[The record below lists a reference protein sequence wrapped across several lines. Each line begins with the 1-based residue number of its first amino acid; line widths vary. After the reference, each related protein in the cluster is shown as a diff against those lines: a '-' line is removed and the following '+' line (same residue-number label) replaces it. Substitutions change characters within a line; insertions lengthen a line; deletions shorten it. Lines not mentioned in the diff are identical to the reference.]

1 MSTDF
6 ASLLDVQVYVYK
18 PGMELPKTGSY
29 YVVAGNGI
37 FYHKENQG
45 GITYGMI
52 PVKDIPVLANIEH
65 GARVGVRLPKISEQ
79 HVHQIKEFFRR
90 VVKEHNSEANTILF
104 YHPETKEYKIHVP
117 EQEVTH
123 GGVDY
128 KREAFFENEESG
140 LAGYLRVGTIH
151 SHCNFDAFHS
161 STDVGDEDDFD
172 GVHVTFG
179 HNDKDEFSISCSIVV
194 NGFRAKVDPERYLE
208 GLVPVTNFVTDLE
221 EKLKEEEEKKKNKT
235 FTFYNANKNKAQKV
249 RLTEVDEEIQ
259 EEWFAHIDDD
269 WMSKVTKKTYQYQ
282 QGGWGVG
289 SWDADGYGYYGV
301 QGGYGVSGSNYG
313 GSQGYYYTPKHY
325 NENETIYA
333 ADKVRWRRNEHTKL
347 FRELC
352 GDNMFHVMST
362 VPASQ
367 SIIIN
372 TKLGKGTFKSD
383 LFQKCYYAN
392 PSAPAVVRTNNNQ
405 SKKKHVTNGQNKSPG
420 NNGNAVAA
428 RKRPVFQPDAPTPG
442 SSKKS
447 KKSKKKGKK
456 QR

>member
-1 MSTDF
+1 MNIDF
-6 ASLLDVQVYVYK
+6 SALLDVQVYVYK

-52 PVKDIPVLANIEH
+52 PVKDIPVLAKIEH
-65 GARVGVRLPKISEQ
+65 GATVGVRLPKLGEK

-104 YHPETKEYKIHVP
+104 YHPETKDYKVYVP

-123 GGVDY
+123 GSVDY

-161 STDVGDEDDFD
+161 STDVGDEGDFD

-194 NGFRAKVDPERYLE
+194 NGFRAKVDPQKYLE
-208 GLVPVTNFVTDLE
+208 GLIPVTNFVTDLE
-221 EKLKEEEEKKKNKT
+221 EKLKEEEEKKKKKKT
-235 FTFYNANKNKAQKV
+235 YTFYNANRGKAQKV
-249 RLTEVDEEIQ
+249 RLTEVDKETQ
-259 EEWFAHIDDD
+259 EEWFANIDAN
-269 WMSKVTKKTYQYQ
+269 WMSRVSKKTYQYS
-282 QGGWGVG
+282 GSYGG
-289 SWDADGYGYYGV
+289 SWDVDAYDGYY
-301 QGGYGVSGSNYG
+301 GGYGVHGNNINRG
-313 GSQGYYYTPKHY
+313 TGYYYTPKHY
-325 NENETIYA
+325 NEKEVITA
-333 ADKVRWRRNEHTKL
+333 ADKVKWRRDGDQDTKL

-352 GDNMFHVMST
+352 GDQIFHVMNV
-362 VPASQ
+362 VPATQ
-367 SIIIN
+367 SIVIQ
-372 TKLGKGTFKSD
+372 TKLGRGTFNRN
-383 LFQKCYYAN
+383 LFQKCYYAH
-392 PSAPAVVRTNNNQ
+392 PQTPAVVGKHP
-405 SKKKHVTNGQNKSPG
+405 KKKHVTNGG
-420 NNGNAVAA
+420 NGSADNNVGAVSN
-428 RKRPVFQPDAPTPG
+428 RKRPVFQPNAPTP
-442 SSKKS
+442 KR
-447 KKSKKKGKK
+447 SKKKGKK